1 MAGLILGC
9 YGFQRSGKTFIAAL
23 ISEMLR
29 SKYDIPVFTN
39 MNSKHFIHIKSLNE
53 IPLDKKPKVLLIDE
67 AYMSLDSRDWQ
78 KNAGITKFFNTIG
91 KQNILLI
98 LTAPFPDMIEMR
110 IRRQH
115 NYVIFA
121 KGSANLMTYKLVD
134 MQRQKERMF
143 IIPKTKEMFNMVE
156 YDTLDFPD
164 SVEMKF
170 NKIGG

>member
-29 SKYDIPVFTN
+29 SKYGFPVYTN
-39 MNSKHFIHIKSLNE
+39 MNSKNFIHIKSLNE
-53 IPLDKKPKVLLIDE
+53 SPLDKKPKVLLIDE
-67 AYMSLDSRDWQ
+67 APNSLDSRDWQ
-78 KNAGITKFFNTIG
+78 KNSGITKFFNTIG

-110 IRRQH
+110 VRRQN

-121 KGSANLMTYKLVD
+121 KGSKDL
-134 MQRQKERMF
+134 
-143 IIPKTKEMFNMVE
+143 
-156 YDTLDFPD
+156 
-164 SVEMKF
+164 
-170 NKIGG
+170 

>member
-1 MAGLILGC
+1 MAGLIIGC

-29 SKYDIPVFTN
+29 SKYGYPVFTN
-39 MNSKHFIHIKSLNE
+39 INSKNFTHINSLNE

-110 IRRQH
+110 VRRQH

-121 KGSANLMTYKLVD
+121 KGSSSCMTYKIID
-134 MQRQKERMF
+134 MQRQKEKVF
-143 IIPKTKEMFNMVE
+143 SIPKTKDVFSMVE

-164 SVEMKF
+164 AIEMKF

>member
-29 SKYDIPVFTN
+29 SKYNFPVYTN
-39 MNSKHFIHIKSLNE
+39 MNSKNFIHITSLNE

-67 AYMSLDSRDWQ
+67 AYMSLDSRDWI
-78 KNAGITKFFNTIG
+78 KNSGITKFFNTIG

-110 IRRQH
+110 VRRQH

-121 KGSANLMTYKLVD
+121 KGSARSMTYKLID
-134 MQRQKERMF
+134 MQRQKERIF
-143 IIPKTKEMFNMVE
+143 TIPKSKEIFNMVE

-164 SVEMKF
+164 AIEMKF
-170 NKIGG
+170 NKI